1 MTAVAEKVAE
11 TVVAAKNSAH
21 DPPRTFVLMGI
32 DGAGKST
39 AIATLVQELNNE
51 RISARSLANAA
62 GRRWLNNF
70 SLNSGIRIPRFL
82 QELIETTLRIFNV
95 ARNSLVATRASG
107 LTVMDRHLYCQLVL
121 RYVRGLD
128 AGILL
133 PWLARKST
141 KNTTVI
147 LLDIDP
153 YLAYQRINARAEDVE
168 PLEYLQAARAEYLRM
183 AKLHGWLVLDAS
195 VPTTQLVEQ
204 LRMIAG
210 K

>member
-1 MTAVAEKVAE
+1 MTAIAEKVLS
-11 TVVAAKNSAH
+11 AKNSAH

-121 RYVRGLD
+121 RHVRGLD
-128 AGILL
+128 AGLLL

-141 KNTTVI
+141 ENTTVI

-168 PLEYLQAARAEYLRM
+168 PLEYLQTARAEYLRL
-183 AKLHGWLVLDAS
+183 AKLHGWLILDAS
-195 VPTTQLVEQ
+195 VPTTQLVNQ
-204 LRMIAG
+204 LCMIAG

>member
-1 MTAVAEKVAE
+1 MTVIAEKVLS
-11 TVVAAKNSAH
+11 AKNSFH
-21 DPPRTFVLMGI
+21 DPPRTFVVMGI

-39 AIATLVQELNNE
+39 AISTLVQELKLE
-51 RISARSLANAA
+51 HVPARRLANAA
-62 GRRWLNNF
+62 GRRWINNF
-70 SLNSGIRIPRFL
+70 SQNSGVQIPRRM
-82 QELIETTLRIFNV
+82 QDLIETMFRLVNV
-95 ARNSLVATRASG
+95 ARNSFTAAQAPG

-121 RYVRGLD
+121 RRVRGHRS
-128 AGILL
+128 GVLL

-141 KNTTVI
+141 ENTTVI

-153 YLAYQRINARAEDVE
+153 HLAFQRINARAEDEE
-168 PLEYLQAARAEYLRM
+168 PLEYLQSARAEYLRL

-195 VPTTQLVEQ
+195 GTTTQLVDE

>member
-1 MTAVAEKVAE
+1 MTAIAEKVLS
-11 TVVAAKNSAH
+11 AKNSAH
-21 DPPRTFVLMGI
+21 DPPRTFVVMGI

-51 RISARSLANAA
+51 QIPARSLANAA

-70 SLNSGIRIPRFL
+70 SLNSGIRIPRVL

-95 ARNSLVATRASG
+95 VRNSLAAAHAPG

-121 RYVRGLD
+121 RHVRSHKPGL
-128 AGILL
+128 LL
-133 PWLARKST
+133 PWLARKFT
-141 KNTTVI
+141 ENTTVI
-147 LLDIDP
+147 LLDVDP
-153 YLAYQRINARAEDVE
+153 LLAFERINARAEDEE
-168 PLEYLQAARAEYLRM
+168 PLEYLQTARAEYLRL

-195 VPTTQLVEQ
+195 VPTTQLVDQ

>member
-1 MTAVAEKVAE
+1 MTAIAEKVLF
-11 TVVAAKNSAH
+11 AKNSAH
-21 DPPRTFVLMGI
+21 DPPQTFVVMGI

-39 AIATLVQELNNE
+39 AINTLVQELNNE
-51 RISARSLANAA
+51 QIPARRLANAA

-70 SLNSGIRIPRFL
+70 SHNSGIQVPPLI
-82 QELIETTLRIFNV
+82 QSLIETTFWLVNV
-95 ARNSLVATRASG
+95 VRNSFTAGQAPG

-121 RYVRGLD
+121 RRVRDQKPGV
-128 AGILL
+128 LL

-141 KNTTVI
+141 EHATVI
-147 LLDIDP
+147 LLDLDP
-153 YLAYQRINARAEDVE
+153 HLAFQRIEARAEDKE
-168 PLEYLQAARAEYLRM
+168 PLEFLQTARTEYLRL

-195 VPTTQLVEQ
+195 VPTTQLVER